1 MPPTEETAAV
11 ENKSVV
17 VNVSHRQSS
26 LLLFKALTEVDNVIE
41 TDSKVSYFFLSLW
54 RVQCIRL
61 FKIALTPFSLKRN
74 RLKTFA
80 HQRVTTN

>member
-41 TDSKVSYFFLSLW
+41 TDSKVSYFF
-54 RVQCIRL
+54 
-61 FKIALTPFSLKRN
+61 FKLMEGSV
-74 RLKTFA
+74 
-80 HQRVTTN
+80 HQIV

>member
-1 MPPTEETAAV
+1 MPPTEEMAAV

-17 VNVSHRQSS
+17 VNVSHRNSS
-26 LLLFKALTEVDNVIE
+26 LLLFKTLSEVDNVIE
-41 TDSKVSYFFLSLW
+41 TNSEVSFFLSVR

-61 FKIALTPFSLKRN
+61 FKIALTPFSLKQN

>member
-26 LLLFKALTEVDNVIE
+26 LLLFKTLADVDDVIAA
-41 TDSKVSYFFLSLW
+41 DSKVLSFF
-54 RVQCIRL
+54 
-61 FKIALTPFSLKRN
+61 KLTEGSV
-74 RLKTFA
+74 
-80 HQRVTTN
+80 HQIV